1 MLHPQR
7 FLPVDAGALW
17 RPDLVLYPLLL
28 HAADAIIRM
37 RLKTKKTCRIPVLE
51 VIFFD
56 IFIAGIR
63 IQFLSI
69 SLEMFTKFSLACS
82 ENKPG

>member
-7 FLPVDAGALW
+7 LLPVDAGALCL
-17 RPDLVLYPLLL
+17 PDLVLYPLLV
-28 HAADAIIRM
+28 HAAVVKIRM

-69 SLEMFTKFSLACS
+69 SLEMFTIFSLACS
-82 ENKPG
+82 EIKPG